1 MDCVKMS
8 IYKKE
13 VRYTKGN
20 NSSRKIAKITIKI
33 GGTHLSW
40 YEHNFLAISRSR
52 VDYDH
57 FTYDTVF
64 AISSESAHPRRLDS

>member
-1 MDCVKMS
+1 MDWVKMS

-20 NSSRKIAKITIKI
+20 NSSRKIAKFKIKV

-40 YEHNFLAISRSR
+40 YEHNFLAISKYQ

-57 FTYDTVF
+57 ITYGTVF
-64 AISSESAHPRRLDS
+64 AISKSAHPGRLDS